1 MSEAIVRI
9 LVVDDH
15 PLVREGILQALSV
28 PGFEVL
34 ADVGSAEEAVV
45 LARSLH
51 PDVIVMDISLP
62 GMTGI
67 EATEVLHRE
76 LPAIRI
82 LMLSVHDHPE
92 YVLESVRAG
101 ASGYL
106 RKDSL
111 PAELRDAVRSIHAGQ
126 TAFQSTRAAV
136 GESTAP
142 VLAAAAQRLELL
154 SRRERDVLVGI
165 ASGKANKEIAGD
177 LGLSPR
183 TVESYREALMAKL
196 AIRSTAGLT
205 RFAIE
210 SRLLGTEAPPRHP

>member
-1 MSEAIVRI
+1 MTNIEVRI

-15 PLVREGILQALSV
+15 PLVREGIRAALSV
-28 PGFEVL
+28 PGFTVI
-34 ADVGSAEEAVV
+34 ADVGSAEEA
-45 LARSLH
+45 LAIAREQR

-67 EATEVLHRE
+67 EATETLRRE
-76 LPAIRI
+76 RPATRV

-111 PAELRDAVRSIHAGQ
+111 PAELRDAVRTVHAGR
-126 TAFQSTRAAV
+126 TAFQGGRAGTSV
-136 GESTAP
+136 TTVP
-142 VLAAAAQRLELL
+142 ILAAAAERLEHLT
-154 SRRERDVLVGI
+154 RRERDVLVGI
-165 ASGKANKEIAGD
+165 ASGKANKEIAA
-177 LGLSPR
+177 GLELSVR
-183 TVESYREALMAKL
+183 TVESYRETLMSKL
-196 AIRSTAGLT
+196 GIRSTAGLT

-210 SRLLGTEAPPRHP
+210 SRLLGE

>member
-76 LPAIRI
+76 LPTIRI

-136 GESTAP
+136 GESMAP